1 MKSKTIFAFILLI
14 ILVSG
19 CAKEEAPI
27 GETEPEQVEEA
38 SAPEVKEFEMT
49 ARRFAFEP
57 GTITVSKGDTVR
69 LKITSSDVT
78 HGFTIDEYGIDENLP
93 SGQEVI
99 VEFVADKAGTFD
111 FYCSVYCGSGH
122 REMEGTLV
130 VE

>member
-1 MKSKTIFAFILLI
+1 MNKKTIFAIILLI
-14 ILVSG
+14 TVLASG
-19 CAKEEAPI
+19 CAKEEVQV
-27 GETEPEQVEEA
+27 EEPEQVQEA
-38 SAPEVKEFEMT
+38 PAPEVKEFEME

-78 HGFTIDEYGIDENLP
+78 HGFAIDEYDINEKLP

-122 REMEGTLV
+122 REMDGVLV